1 MKCPKCG
8 NEFEGNFCPECGSA
22 VGAPD
27 PNQQPIQS
35 PASSAPKKKSGCL
48 KILLIVFG
56 VLVILGILGSVLG
69 GGDKPSGSANSP
81 SATAEPEPTYIE
93 ISATDLL
100 AAYADNEVA
109 ADNEYKGQLLRVTGT
124 VGSIG
129 KDILDAAYVTLRNDE
144 SEYSIISVQC
154 YFDKD
159 NLDDIATLHEGDTIT
174 IQGTCNGSAGNV
186 LLKKCDVA

>member
-8 NEFEGNFCPECGSA
+8 NEFEGNFCPECGNA
-22 VGAPD
+22 VGVPE
-27 PNQQPIQS
+27 PNRQPIQS
-35 PASSAPKKKSGCL
+35 PTPKKKSGCL

-69 GGDKPSGSANSP
+69 GEGKPLGPNQP

-129 KDILDAAYVTLRNDE
+129 KDILDAAYVTLKNDE

-159 NLDDIATLHEGDTIT
+159 NLDDIAALHEGDTVT
-174 IQGTCNGSAGNV
+174 IRGTCNGSAGNV
-186 LLKKCDVA
+186 LLKKCDVV